1 MPLLAALRISCY
13 LLATLLLSTA
23 AHAQLFRAYVASN
36 GNDANP
42 CNLPAPCRLLPA
54 ALAAVADGGEI
65 WMLDSA
71 NYNTATVTIGK
82 SVSILAVPG
91 AVGSVVAV
99 GGPAISI
106 TTGSLTVALRNLVI
120 VPLVGG
126 AGNYGVIMTGA
137 SNLSIE
143 DSLIA
148 NLPGNGV
155 YVTGTGNLKITRTII
170 RNNGLYAVNLLNGP
184 SATISSTQM
193 LQNGSGGVLAFG
205 STATTTT
212 AAVSDSVISGGNEG
226 VGAFT
231 AIAGAVAK
239 IFVTRSTI
247 HGAAFALDSGTISG
261 LGSALVSV
269 SNSMVTNNAYGWYQN
284 GTGSVVESLGNN
296 HIRGNTSNTG
306 TLTNVGLQ

>member
-1 MPLLAALRISCY
+1 MPLLAALRIFCY
-13 LLATLLLSTA
+13 LLVTLLLSTA

-106 TTGSLTVALRNLVI
+106 TAASLKVALRNLVI

-126 AGNYGVIMTGA
+126 AGTDGISITGS

-143 DSLIA
+143 ESLIA
-148 NLPGNGV
+148 NLSAGHGV
-155 YVTGTGNLKITRTII
+155 YATGTGKLKITRTII
-170 RNNGLYAVNLLNGP
+170 RDNGGYAVRLQNGP
-184 SATISSTQM
+184 SATITGTQM
-193 LQNGSGGVLAFG
+193 LQNYGGVIALG
-205 STATTTT
+205 TTATTTT
-212 AAVSDSVISGGNEG
+212 AAVSDSVISGGGEG
-226 VGAFT
+226 VSAYAQIDGAT
-231 AIAGAVAK
+231 TK
-239 IFVTRSTI
+239 TFVTRSTI
-247 HGAAFALDSGTISG
+247 HGVTYALLSGTYDV
-261 LGSALVSV
+261 GSALVSV
-269 SNSMVTNNAYGWYQN
+269 SNSMITNNPYGWYQA
-284 GTGSVVESLGNN
+284 GIGSVIESAGNN
-296 HIRGNTSNTG
+296 HIRGNTNNGG
-306 TLTNVGLQ
+306 TLTSVGLQ

>member
-1 MPLLAALRISCY
+1 MPLRAALRISCY
-13 LLATLLLSTA
+13 LLVTLLLSTA
-23 AHAQLFRAYVASN
+23 AQAQLFRAYVAST
-36 GNDANP
+36 GSDANP
-42 CNLPAPCRLLPA
+42 CTLPLPCRLLPA

-106 TTGSLTVALRNLVI
+106 TAGSLTVALRNLVI
-120 VPLVGG
+120 VPLLGG
-126 AGNYGVIMTGA
+126 AGTDGVFMTGA

-148 NLPGNGV
+148 NLPGQGV
-155 YVTGTGNLKITRTII
+155 FASGTGNLKITRTII
-170 RNNGLYAVNLLNGP
+170 RNNGSYAVGLENGP
-184 SATISSTQM
+184 SATITGTQM
-193 LQNGSGGVLAFG
+193 LQNYGGVSALG
-205 STATTTT
+205 NTTSTNTT
-212 AAVSDSVISGGNEG
+212 AAVSDSVISGGSEAVNANTQAP
-226 VGAFT
+226 GAT
-231 AIAGAVAK
+231 TK

-247 HGAAFALDSGTISG
+247 HGVQYALLSGTLSV
-261 LGSALVSV
+261 GSALVSV
-269 SNSMVTNNAYGWYQN
+269 SNSMITNNNFGWYQS
-284 GTGSVVESLGNN
+284 GTGSVLESSGNN
-296 HIRGNTSNTG
+296 HIRGNSSNFG

>member
-23 AHAQLFRAYVASN
+23 AQAQLFRAYVASD

-106 TTGSLTVALRNLVI
+106 TAGSLTVALRDLVI
-120 VPLVGG
+120 APLVGG
-126 AGNYGVIMTGA
+126 GGTRGVYMTGA

-148 NLPGNGV
+148 NLPNEGV
-155 YVTGTGNLKITRTII
+155 VVTGAGKLKVVRTII
-170 RNNGLYAVNLLNGP
+170 RNNVGYAVYLLNGP
-184 SATISSTQM
+184 SATISGTQM
-193 LQNGSGGVLAFG
+193 LQNGFGGVYALG
-205 STATTTT
+205 TTVTTTT
-212 AAVSDSVISGGNEG
+212 AAVSDSIISGGADG
-226 VGAFT
+226 VHAHT
-231 AIAGAVAK
+231 IIAGAVAK

-247 HGAAFALDSGTISG
+247 HGVIFALESKTNGF
-261 LGSALVSV
+261 GSALVTV
-269 SNSMVTNNAYGWYQN
+269 SNSMITNNNYGWYQV
-284 GTGSVVESLGNN
+284 GTGSVVESSGNN
-296 HIRGNTSNTG
+296 HIRGNGGNLG

>member
-1 MPLLAALRISCY
+1 MPLRAALRISCY

-23 AHAQLFRAYVASN
+23 AHAQLFRAYVASE

-42 CNLPAPCRLLPA
+42 CTLPLPCRLLPA
-54 ALAAVADGGEI
+54 ALTAVASGGEI

-91 AVGSVVAV
+91 AVGSVVAI

-106 TTGSLTVALRNLVI
+106 TAGSLTVALRNLVI
-120 VPLVGG
+120 APLVGG
-126 AGNYGVIMTGA
+126 GGTNGVSMTGA

-148 NLPGNGV
+148 NLPGRGV

-170 RNNGLYAVNLLNGP
+170 RNNGDYAVWLQDGP
-184 SATISSTQM
+184 SASISGTQM
-193 LQNGSGGVLAFG
+193 LHNGNGGVLAYAT
-205 STATTTT
+205 TAATTT
-212 AAVSDSVISGGNEG
+212 AAVSDSVIF
-226 VGAFT
+226 VGAQGVYAYT
-231 AIAGAVAK
+231 NNAGAVAK

-247 HGAAFALDSGTISG
+247 HGVSFALDSGASSG
-261 LGSALVSV
+261 LGSALISV
-269 SNSMVTNNAYGWYQN
+269 SNSMITNNNFGWYQS
-284 GTGSVVESLGNN
+284 GAGAVVESSGNN
-296 HIRGNTSNTG
+296 HIRGNTNTVG

>member
-1 MPLLAALRISCY
+1 MPLRAALRISCY

-23 AHAQLFRAYVASN
+23 AQAQLFRAYVASD

-42 CNLPAPCRLLPA
+42 CTLPLPCRLLPA
-54 ALAAVADGGEI
+54 ALTAVASGGEI

-106 TTGSLTVALRNLVI
+106 TAGSLTVALRNLVV

-126 AGNYGVIMTGA
+126 GGTDGISMTGA

-148 NLPGNGV
+148 NLPSRGV
-155 YVTGTGNLKITRTII
+155 AVVGTGNLKITRTII
-170 RNNGLYAVNLLNGP
+170 RNNSSYAVALDNGP
-184 SATISSTQM
+184 SATISGTQM
-193 LQNGSGGVLAFG
+193 LQNGNGGVGAA
-205 STATTTT
+205 SATATTTT
-212 AAVSDSVISGGNEG
+212 VAVSDSIISGGLEG
-226 VGAFT
+226 VFAFT
-231 AIAGAVAK
+231 INNAAAVAR

-247 HGAAFALDSGTISG
+247 HGVDFALDSLTNGF
-261 LGSALVSV
+261 GSALVSV
-269 SNSMVTNNAYGWYQN
+269 SNSMITNNLNGWYQS
-284 GTGSVVESLGNN
+284 GTGSVVESSGNN
-296 HIRGNTSNTG
+296 HIRGNGGNFG